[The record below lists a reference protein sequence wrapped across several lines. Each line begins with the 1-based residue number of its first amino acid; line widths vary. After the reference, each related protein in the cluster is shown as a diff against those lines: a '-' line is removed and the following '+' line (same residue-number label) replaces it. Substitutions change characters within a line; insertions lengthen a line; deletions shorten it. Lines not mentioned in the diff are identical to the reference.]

1 MMKKLLILFFLLGF
15 LTACTSNK
23 DIPKNDMN
31 LNKDK
36 EEETV
41 KDDNNNLEE
50 IVIKKEDNVSND
62 EYIISYFN
70 DLDKETDNYI
80 ASSNNEKIS
89 DKLKNSLIKVIDFLF
104 YDEEIGGVRLKD
116 ITSKTK
122 EEVMIIFNR
131 IDQKLEEHFPS
142 YKEFLGEKYNTA
154 VGKVKE
160 YLEKADNYLEEKIGE
175 DKYNNYKEKANE
187 ILDNAKDIGNTLK
200 EKGQDALG
208 NLKKWYEEKTNK

>member
-1 MMKKLLILFFLLGF
+1 MNKLLKYTFMLLCCFLLMGC
-15 LTACTSNK
+15 L
-23 DIPKNDMN
+23 P
-31 LNKDK
+31 
-36 EEETV
+36 
-41 KDDNNNLEE
+41 
-50 IVIKKEDNVSND
+50 
-62 EYIISYFN
+62 
-70 DLDKETDNYI
+70 LDKETDNYI

-89 DKLKNSLIKVIDFLF
+89 DKLKNSLIKAIDFLF

-142 YKEFLGEKYNTA
+142 YKEFIGEKYNTA

-160 YLEKADNYLEEKIGE
+160 YLEKADSYLEEKIGE

-187 ILDNAKDIGNTLK
+187 ILDNAKDIGNNLK